1 MEKKVLL
8 IADDT
13 ELNRSIIK
21 NDFSDEYEIFEAKD
35 GQETLDVLNAV
46 QVDAMIL
53 DIVMPKMDGLEVL
66 RRVRSNPSFDN
77 MVILVATAMKEKNG
91 AIAFEI
97 GADDVLSRPCE
108 PSVIKNRLENLL
120 AKKELEKDTRIVS
133 SSTILMAERNQELKN
148 RLKKDL
154 DDIQKLY
161 GYIRDNMSNKG
172 LISECLD
179 MIDKKM
185 KDMRDICDR

>member
-77 MVILVATAMKEKNG
+77 MVILVA
-91 AIAFEI
+91 
-97 GADDVLSRPCE
+97 
-108 PSVIKNRLENLL
+108 
-120 AKKELEKDTRIVS
+120 
-133 SSTILMAERNQELKN
+133 
-148 RLKKDL
+148 
-154 DDIQKLY
+154 
-161 GYIRDNMSNKG
+161 
-172 LISECLD
+172 
-179 MIDKKM
+179 
-185 KDMRDICDR
+185 

>member
-77 MVILVATAMKEKNG
+77 MVILVATATKEKNE
-91 AIAFEI
+91 AIALEI

-133 SSTILMAERNQELKN
+133 SSTILMAERNQELKT

-161 GYIRDNMSNKG
+161 GYIRDNMTNKG

-179 MIDKKM
+179 LIDKKI

>member
-66 RRVRSNPSFDN
+66 RRVRSNPSFVN

>member
-21 NDFSDEYEIFEAKD
+21 NDFSDEYEIFEAEY

-77 MVILVATAMKEKNG
+77 MVILVATAMKEKNE
-91 AIAFEI
+91 AIALEI

>member
-21 NDFSDEYEIFEAKD
+21 NDCSDEYEIFEAKD

-77 MVILVATAMKEKNG
+77 MVILVATAMKEKNE
-91 AIAFEI
+91 AIALEI

>member
-77 MVILVATAMKEKNG
+77 MVILVATAMKEKNE
-91 AIAFEI
+91 AIALEI

-108 PSVIKNRLENLL
+108 PSVIKNRFENLL

>member
-77 MVILVATAMKEKNG
+77 MVILVATAMKEKNE
-91 AIAFEI
+91 AIALEI

>member
-35 GQETLDVLNAV
+35 GQEPLDVLNAV

-77 MVILVATAMKEKNG
+77 MVILVATAMKEKNE
-91 AIAFEI
+91 AIALEI

>member
-66 RRVRSNPSFDN
+66 RRARSNPSFDN
-77 MVILVATAMKEKNG
+77 MVILVATAMKEKNE
-91 AIAFEI
+91 AIALEI

>member
-35 GQETLDVLNAV
+35 GQETMDVLNAV

-77 MVILVATAMKEKNG
+77 MVILVATAMKEKNE
-91 AIAFEI
+91 AIALEI

>member
-21 NDFSDEYEIFEAKD
+21 TNFNEEYEIFEAKD

-66 RRVRSNPSFDN
+66 RRVRSDPAYDN
-77 MVILVATAMKEKNG
+77 MVVLVATATKEKNE
-91 AIAFEI
+91 AIALEI

-154 DDIQKLY
+154 DDVQKLY
-161 GYIRDNMSNKG
+161 GYVRDNLMNKD
-172 LISECLD
+172 LAVECLD
-179 MIDKKM
+179 LIEKKIS
-185 KDMRDICDR
+185 DMREICDR

>member
-77 MVILVATAMKEKNG
+77 MVILVATAMKEKNE
-91 AIAFEI
+91 AIALEI

-133 SSTILMAERNQELKN
+133 SSTILMAECNQELKN

>member
-77 MVILVATAMKEKNG
+77 MVILVATATKEKNE
-91 AIAFEI
+91 AIALEI

-133 SSTILMAERNQELKN
+133 SSTILMAERNQELKA

-179 MIDKKM
+179 LIDKKI